1 MPYRVTRTAME
12 IDDLLNQCVEA
23 INEGSKFPGMTYEQG
38 IEAALCW
45 ALNLGRDSDHPLD
58 DE

>member
-1 MPYRVTRTAME
+1 MSYRVLRTEME
-12 IDDLLNQCVEA
+12 IDNLLNQCVEA
-23 INEGSKFPGMTYEQG
+23 MHKGSKYPGLTYEQG

-58 DE
+58 D